1 MVHCSQILQDSGSQT
16 PYSQPLVV
24 LVANT
29 SPNPFSGAAHIKW
42 LAHVQEEDPCTLA
55 SKRNNEGSSQR
66 WCSPGPLLRIQL
78 LGTFLCQFQL
88 PLPSLGLSLEKT
100 DPRNLLQANLG
111 LRVCFPWNL
120 SWYAM
125 LSSSHLEV
133 FALRPPGA
141 RQEYCPW
148 MLNQTIVFVSFLAF
162 DLCYVAVALIV
173 KKQ

>member
-1 MVHCSQILQDSGSQT
+1 MVHCSQNLQDSGSQP

-120 SWYAM
+120 SWYAFFIPSRSFC
-125 LSSSHLEV
+125 LKTSRCKARILPLDAESNHS
-133 FALRPPGA
+133 LRFIPG
-141 RQEYCPW
+141 
-148 MLNQTIVFVSFLAF
+148 F
-162 DLCYVAVALIV
+162 
-173 KKQ
+173 